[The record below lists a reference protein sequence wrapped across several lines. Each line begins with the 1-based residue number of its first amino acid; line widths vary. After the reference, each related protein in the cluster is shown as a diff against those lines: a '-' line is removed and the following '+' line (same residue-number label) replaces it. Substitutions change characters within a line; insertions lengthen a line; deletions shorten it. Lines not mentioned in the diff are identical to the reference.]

1 MPSIR
6 SNITFIVAVPL
17 GLAFAWI
24 GALHFRNPEPFEAI
38 VPAYLGWPR
47 FWNYTSGG
55 LEILLGLGLIVPPT
69 RRWSARILILLVLAM
84 SLANLNMWVNDLPFD
99 GTRLTTTG
107 HIGRWTIQLVLL
119 VVLGLLGGPWGS
131 RPAPRRAG

>member
-1 MPSIR
+1 MPSKR
-6 SNITFIVAVPL
+6 SIIAFIVAVPL

-55 LEILLGLGLIVPPT
+55 LEILLGFGLIVPPT

-99 GTRLTTTG
+99 GTRLTTKG
-107 HIGRWTIQLVLL
+107 HIGRWTIQ
-119 VVLGLLGGPWGS
+119 VVLITVLAWLGGPWRRSGID
-131 RPAPRRAG
+131 PRAS